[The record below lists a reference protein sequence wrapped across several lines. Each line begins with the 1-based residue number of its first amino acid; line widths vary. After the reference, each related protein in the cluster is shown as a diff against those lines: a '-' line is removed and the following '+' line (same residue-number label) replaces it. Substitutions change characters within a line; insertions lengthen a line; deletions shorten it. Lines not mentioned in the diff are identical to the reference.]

1 MTIAFLLSML
11 IGLSLGLLGGGGSIL
26 TIPILI
32 YALGVE
38 PKRAIAMSL
47 FVVGA
52 TSAVSAFQHALSGR
66 VRVRTAAV
74 FGGAGM
80 AGAFAGGRINRFIPA
95 GFLLAAFAFLMVFMA
110 IAMLRGRKELEGER
124 ASVPVLRVALQG
136 AAVGFLTGLVGA
148 GGGFIVVPALVLLV
162 GLPMREAVATSLL
175 VIALNSFAGFAGSLG
190 HVTLDWHLTA
200 VVTGAA
206 VAGAV
211 AGTALSGRVPQATL
225 RRMFA
230 WLVLAMAAY
239 MLWRQLPSSALA
251 TVRDFLGAHS
261 SWVHAAGGGALIGLA
276 AAGLLLVH
284 GKVAGISGILGGAL
298 SGVRGDLFW
307 RSAFIGGLLA
317 GGALFAWRA
326 PGLLAPSLPRGPLL
340 IAVAGVLVGY
350 GTRLGNGCTSGHG
363 VCGVGRVAPRSML
376 ATATFIAVGAVVT
389 FSINHLL
396 GAAS

>member
-1 MTIAFLLSML
+1 MIIAVLLSML
-11 IGLSLGLLGGGGSIL
+11 IGLSLGLLGGGGSVL
-26 TIPILI
+26 TTPILI

-52 TSAVSAFQHALSGR
+52 TSAVGAFQHALSGR

-80 AGAFAGGRINRFIPA
+80 AGAFAGGRIGRFIPA
-95 GFLLAAFAFLMVFMA
+95 GFLLAAFAVLMVFMA

-136 AAVGFLTGLVGA
+136 AAVGVMTGLVGA

-175 VIALNSFAGFAGSLG
+175 VIALNSFAGFFGSLG

-200 VVTGAA
+200 VVTAAA

-211 AGTALSGRVPQATL
+211 VGTALSPRVPQATL

-239 MLWRQLPSSALA
+239 MLWRQLPPSALA
-251 TVRDFLGAHS
+251 TVRDFLGAHPS
-261 SWVHAAGGGALIGLA
+261 RVDAAQGGALIGLA
-276 AAGLLLVH
+276 AADLLLVH

-298 SGVRGDLFW
+298 SGGRGDLLW
-307 RSAFIGGLLA
+307 RSAFIAGLLA

-326 PGLLAPSLPRGPLL
+326 PGLLARSLPRGPFL
-340 IAVAGVLVGY
+340 IAAAGVLVGY

-376 ATATFIAVGAVVT
+376 PAATFIAVGAVVT

-396 GAAS
+396 GAA